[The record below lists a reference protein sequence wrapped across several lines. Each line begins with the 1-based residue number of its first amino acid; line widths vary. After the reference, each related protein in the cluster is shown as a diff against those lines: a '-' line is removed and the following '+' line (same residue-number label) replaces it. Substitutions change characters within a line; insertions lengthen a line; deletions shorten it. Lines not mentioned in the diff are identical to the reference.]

1 MRMSEI
7 EISEY
12 ARQLLEAHGDRAVV
26 ESARISLRLRGKGR
40 DGGSGNLAA
49 YPSRLE
55 IYARFTCQLSG

>member
-26 ESARISLRLRGKGR
+26 EAARKACVYEEKGETEEAEIWRHIQAALKFMRG
-40 DGGSGNLAA
+40 SHV
-49 YPSRLE
+49 S
-55 IYARFTCQLSG
+55 